1 MLEHVL
7 TFIQGASPSDTLQ
20 TLGNMPFTVLF
31 SPSESQKLAIQ
42 TRVSTYA
49 DCMFSQ
55 VLRHQNTDLKPVLL
69 ARSTMQAMESRFQDM
84 MTMQNDL
91 NVKIGDMKTRMDEK
105 DGIIKDLKTR
115 ISDLNTRMD
124 EKDGDIDHL
133 NGKVDGLEKQTDAL
147 RMDLQT
153 EKYERLDD
161 MNALREVRC
170 STLIFKTFSC

>member
-1 MLEHVL
+1 
-7 TFIQGASPSDTLQ
+7 
-20 TLGNMPFTVLF
+20 
-31 SPSESQKLAIQ
+31 
-42 TRVSTYA
+42 
-49 DCMFSQ
+49 
-55 VLRHQNTDLKPVLL
+55 
-69 ARSTMQAMESRFQDM
+69 
-84 MTMQNDL
+84 MQNDL

-124 EKDGDIDHL
+124 EKDGDIDRL
-133 NGKVDGLEKQTDAL
+133 NGKVDGLETQTDAL